1 MKWSGAA
8 ERRVEEYL
16 AAVEQHLA
24 RKPAAVRKDVVG
36 GLRNQIAEALRR
48 LELESDE
55 IGLEVVERVLAEM
68 DPPETFAEAA
78 AEIAAE
84 AAAVVAPK
92 LARGGSARWF
102 WLGLAFLFVNA
113 YGVWKTTRP
122 EPPVAPP
129 EVETPAVVEPPKT
142 FDRVLRLRSVEQ
154 VDVSADREVT
164 LRLAFNDEPDRTQ
177 LTRFFHLAAPGQ
189 GEVKYWLMGAAGSG
203 AVMIETEPV
212 LADALE
218 YRLDPG
224 LPSATGSKPEDQ
236 PRRGTLAMTM
246 NLALRGV
253 EAETPSFD
261 APELWADFTAFP
273 DANSLKDFVA
283 VEPATEFTVE
293 AMDDWRR
300 SGLVLRGKFVPG
312 EIYEVAFKKG
322 LPAANGS
329 SLPQE
334 IRRTVQ
340 FPLPKPAIRFD
351 APGRYLSP
359 RGPLSVPVAAVNLE
373 KYVARL
379 RPVYANNLVELARR
393 ESQWYYY
400 GSLTADLDGPT
411 KVATNRHV
419 HGPLPGERQGR
430 RAARRVPSGR
440 RRRKGRR
447 RRPVDRG
454 DRSGHR
460 GADLFRRRGRLGEF
474 PADGA
479 ARGGRGGDGL
489 RAQQPDARAR
499 HGRRSGPRAPDVG

>member
-16 AAVEQHLA
+16 GAVEKHLA
-24 RKPAAVRKDVVG
+24 HKPAGVRKDVVG
-36 GLRNQIAEALRR
+36 VLRNQFSEAVRR
-48 LELESDE
+48 LKLEGGE
-55 IGLEVVERVLAEM
+55 IGLEIVERVLAEM

-78 AEIAAE
+78 AEVAAE
-84 AAAVVAPK
+84 AAVAVAPK
-92 LARGGSARWF
+92 LARGESSPWF
-102 WLGLAFLFVNA
+102 WLGMAFLLVNA

-122 EPPVAPP
+122 ETPSAPP
-129 EVETPAVVEPPKT
+129 PAESPAVPEPEKV
-142 FDRVLRLRSVEQ
+142 FERVLRLRSVEQ

-164 LRLAFNDEPDRTQ
+164 LRLAFNDEPDRNQ
-177 LTRFFHLAAPGQ
+177 LTRFFRLAAPGQ
-189 GEVKYWLMGAAGSG
+189 GEVKYWLMGAAGGG
-203 AVMIETEPV
+203 AVLVETEPV
-212 LADALE
+212 LTDNLE
-218 YRLDPG
+218 YVLEAG
-224 LPSATGSKPEDQ
+224 LPAAGDLQPENAA
-236 PRRGTLAMTM
+236 RRGTLAMTM

-273 DANSLKDFVA
+273 DANGLQDFVA

-293 AMDDWRR
+293 AVDDWRR

-411 KVATNRHV
+411 
-419 HGPLPGERQGR
+419 
-430 RAARRVPSGR
+430 
-440 RRRKGRR
+440 
-447 RRPVDRG
+447 
-454 DRSGHR
+454 
-460 GADLFRRRGRLGEF
+460 
-474 PADGA
+474 
-479 ARGGRGGDGL
+479 
-489 RAQQPDARAR
+489 
-499 HGRRSGPRAPDVG
+499 